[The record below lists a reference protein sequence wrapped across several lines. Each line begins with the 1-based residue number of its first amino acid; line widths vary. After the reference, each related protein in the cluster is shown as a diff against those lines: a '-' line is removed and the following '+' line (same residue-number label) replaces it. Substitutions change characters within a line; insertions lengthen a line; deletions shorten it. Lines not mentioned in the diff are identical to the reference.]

1 MGLIPFLLEVF
12 ESPEVE
18 KVQRNIEPLARQIN
32 SLPFTD
38 GVHLT
43 KKTISGSTEILHG
56 LDRPP
61 VGWMVIRKRGN
72 AVVYDEQDG
81 NTAPNRSLK
90 LNASTSVEI
99 DLWVF

>member
-12 ESPEVE
+12 DSPEVE

-32 SLPFTD
+32 ALPFAD
-38 GVHLT
+38 GAHLT
-43 KKTISGSTEILHG
+43 KQTISGSTEILHG
-56 LDRPP
+56 LDRPL
-61 VGWMVIRKRGN
+61 VGWMILRKRGN

-81 NTAPNRSLK
+81 NNSPGRSLK
-90 LNASTSVEI
+90 LNSSADVEI